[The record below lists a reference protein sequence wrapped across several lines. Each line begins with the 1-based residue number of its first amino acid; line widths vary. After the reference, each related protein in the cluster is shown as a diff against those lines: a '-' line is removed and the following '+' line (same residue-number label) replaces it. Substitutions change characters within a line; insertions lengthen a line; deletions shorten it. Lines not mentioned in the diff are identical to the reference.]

1 MYNFLNLNFNEY
13 KNSINKIYSSFYI
26 FPENVVLNEIN
37 NLDREIEICRN
48 IEYKENWKGRGI
60 VISCGRNH
68 YYLLYIQLNI
78 LKDLNINLPIEI
90 WSYPDEIDNDIKNKF
105 LSYFNSLNIE
115 FRECLD
121 IKFICHRFR
130 GWMIKNYAMF
140 YSKFE
145 EVIQLDVDSFPL
157 VNPENLFELE
167 EYKKYK
173 CIFWND
179 GKLYYFNNNIIGG
192 LSFSHKSQIWK
203 FSNVEY
209 NDNFPTLEVGQVYI
223 NKKYHYLP
231 MLLSL
236 YIIKRSDFYF
246 HIFFGDKDIFNIIFH
261 RINIPFEYLNI
272 CYIKLIGGLAF
283 VKDICNKYFLHFAG
297 INKYTKYFKTRH
309 RNCNINDSFLLKRLD
324 IFYNYFNE
332 FDKFFNIKNI
342 KTYFLKL

>member
-13 KNSINKIYSSFYI
+13 KDKIALVYSSFYI
-26 FPENVVLNEIN
+26 FPENVVLNEVN
-37 NLDREIEICRN
+37 NLDRQIEICRN

-60 VISCGRNH
+60 VISCGKDH

-78 LKDLNINLPIEI
+78 LRDLNINLPIEI
-90 WSYPDEIDNDIKNKF
+90 WNYPDEIDNNIRNKF
-105 LSYFNSLNIE
+105 LSYFNSLDIE

-121 IKFICHRFR
+121 TKFICHRFR

-179 GKLYYFNNNIIGG
+179 GKLYDFNNNIIGG

-236 YIIKRSDFYF
+236 YIIERSDFYF
-246 HIFFGDKDIFNIIFH
+246 HIFYGDKDVFNIIFH

-272 CYIKLIGGLAF
+272 YLINNNIGFL
-283 VKDICNKYFLHFAG
+283 ICKKSLNEKYFIHMSFGNAKLNN
-297 INKYTKYFKTRH
+297 ILNIKY
-309 RNCNINDSFLLKRLD
+309 NNNSFLSQELN
-324 IFYNYFNE
+324 IIYNYFNE
-332 FDKFFNIKNI
+332 FDNFIKQKSNVFFN
-342 KTYFLKL
+342 KL